1 MELKIHLQ
9 SKNGLYNVVKYTKDK
24 IWLKTNHYSF
34 NVPANDFKC
43 IAGGSYNYKVN
54 EENINDF
61 LQTIATK
68 EFIEIVEKI
77 ISLYYY
83 MDFPLDTIETL
94 VINEGINI
102 SKFNTYAK
110 RILINIHTE
119 NIKSMD
125 VNKNLFYYWE
135 KVNAFCK

>member
-9 SKNGLYNVVKYTKDK
+9 SKNGLYSVVKYTKDK
-24 IWLKTNHYSF
+24 IWLKTNHYNF

-43 IAGGSYNYKVN
+43 IAGGSYNYHLN
-54 EENINDF
+54 EEIINKF
-61 LQTIATK
+61 LQTIVPK

-83 MDFPLDTIETL
+83 MDFPLDAIETL
-94 VINEGINI
+94 VLNEGINI

-110 RILINIHTE
+110 RILIDIHKE
-119 NIKSMD
+119 NIKNMD
-125 VNKNLFYYWE
+125 VNENLLYYWE

>member
-24 IWLKTNHYSF
+24 IWLKTNNYSF

-43 IAGGSYNYKVN
+43 IAGGHYNYKIN

-61 LQTIATK
+61 LETIATK

-83 MDFPLDTIETL
+83 MDFPLDSIETL

-102 SKFNTYAK
+102 SKFKTYAK
-110 RILINIHTE
+110 IILLNIHKE
-119 NIKSMD
+119 NIKNMD
-125 VNKNLFYYWE
+125 VDKNIFYYWE
-135 KVNAFCK
+135 KINEFCK